1 MISIFSKLG
10 SYFKLTLIAGVGIYI
25 LWLNNDL
32 TKANKDLVLS
42 KESIATLTKS
52 NELLKETN
60 EKNEKFIRDLQNEM
74 RLKTEVL
81 AKLDS
86 QKRSND
92 RKYEPT
98 LTLISKSGLSDD
110 GQVSKVLRDTI
121 SSLRKMEETK

>member
-52 NELLKETN
+52 NELLNETN

-74 RLKTEVL
+74 KLKTEVL